1 MRQKGDQREEEFEDS
16 ERDTIREATRASDN
30 VMEVDDQIE
39 SAQSEEAKES
49 KVEA

>member
-39 SAQSEEAKES
+39 SEEAKES